1 MSCYNRP
8 MTTGSGLL
16 EGLNPAQKEA
26 VETVDGPLLIVAGP
40 GSGKTRVITHRIAY
54 LVREYEISPFNILAM
69 TFTNKAAREMR
80 ERLDRLVGSRSDA
93 LTVGTFHSFCA
104 KVLRIDGHN
113 LGLDTNYSIYD
124 ADDQA
129 KIIKDSMELAEI
141 DPKRNPPR
149 AILSMISNAK
159 NKMWDSRTFTKNAD
173 NYFEEICAQVY
184 HHYEEA
190 LTRNNAVDFD
200 DLLMKTV
207 QLLRE
212 FPGVRTKYNDRYKYI
227 MVDEFQDTNI
237 SQYQLARLLAES
249 HQNICVVGDPDQSIY
264 SWRSADIRNILSFQ
278 GDYPQAKTIALDQNY
293 RSTANILDAAKNLIS
308 INGQRIQKDLFTDNS
323 KGDLV
328 EIREAY
334 DEGEEASFVISEAE
348 RLVRENGYKHGDCA
362 VMYRINAQSRALEE
376 ACLHQGT
383 RYRLVGGIRFYK
395 RREVKDL
402 MAYLHLVYNPN
413 DDVNL
418 GRVINV
424 PPRGIGAK
432 SMQQMGDWA
441 RSKNLGLFAAM
452 QEVAAARLAGEDC
465 PITIT
470 KKAATSFADFAVT
483 LEKLIEL
490 SKREKV
496 VDLVDR
502 VVEDTGFR
510 NFIQNSDD
518 SPQER
523 WENIMEL
530 RAPAQEFNAEAPPDG
545 LATLLERLSL
555 VADTDNYEDADDSI
569 TLITLHQA
577 KGLEFP
583 VVFMVGMEEGLLP
596 HSRSLD
602 DEDQLEEE
610 RRLCYVGMTRA
621 EKLLYLT
628 RAFRRSIFGATRAG
642 EGSRFLRDI
651 PAELITSGSGPTNGS
666 AGGTSRSFGKPG
678 ESKGPSWNTWQAPT
692 PVINRGKP
700 ESARPT
706 LSVGDSVR
714 HNAFGEGVVTRVD
727 VTASDTE
734 VTIEF
739 EGGVGQKRLLLSFAP
754 LEKIG

>member
-159 NKMWDSRTFTKNAD
+159 NKMWDSRAFTKNAD

-249 HQNICVVGDPDQSIY
+249 HQNICVVGDPAQSIY

-530 RAPAQEFNAEAPPDG
+530 RATAQEFNAEAPPAG
-545 LATLLERLSL
+545 LATLRARLSRG
-555 VADTDNYEDADDSI
+555 ADGDDYEDADDSI

-692 PVINRGKP
+692 PVINRAKP